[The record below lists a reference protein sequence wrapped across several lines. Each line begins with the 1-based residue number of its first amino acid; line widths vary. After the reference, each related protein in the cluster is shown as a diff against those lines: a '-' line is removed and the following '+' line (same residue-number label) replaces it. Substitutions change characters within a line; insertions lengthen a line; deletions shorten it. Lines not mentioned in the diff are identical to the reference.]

1 MAGRKKKS
9 KKILLRRVDRK
20 AAKGRKKAVKG
31 AENVFKHV
39 LATPEQREKEIK
51 RKQRL

>member
-9 KKILLRRVDRK
+9 KKILLRRLDRK
-20 AAKGRKKAVKG
+20 AGKGRKAATKG
-31 AENVFKHV
+31 VENVFKHV
-39 LATPEQREKEIK
+39 TATPEQRAREIK